1 VQWLRTCCHVRK
13 THKYQNAYTHICFF
27 VFLISTLTAR
37 ASMSHNLRS
46 RCGYRVFFLF
56 SFAIVKASTRP
67 GRNGT
72 RARLSNHNIAN

>member
-1 VQWLRTCCHVRK
+1 MAAHVLSRAQDAQVPEPLH
-13 THKYQNAYTHICFF
+13 TF
-27 VFLISTLTAR
+27 VSSFFLISTLTAR